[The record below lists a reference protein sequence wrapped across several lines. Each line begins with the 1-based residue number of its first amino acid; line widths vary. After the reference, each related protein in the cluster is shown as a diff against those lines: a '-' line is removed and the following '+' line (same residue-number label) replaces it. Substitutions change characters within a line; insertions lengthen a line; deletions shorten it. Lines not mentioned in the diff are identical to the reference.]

1 MSGDRNGYGG
11 QARSTGTD
19 GSTPWTVRPGAPEY
33 EPADGRDPYVPQDP
47 YGTTVSTRSARRAA
61 ARRNAGGGNGRRG
74 RPKKSF
80 RGIVIGVV
88 IALVVGGVATWLA
101 LAGGGD
107 DADSDTAAP
116 PDAGAGPEVTRP
128 TFRPAPTVPPAPGG
142 EAVLADPALDTGPF
156 TPEALF
162 PAPQITVNGRT
173 YAIVA
178 RQLDNNCADTANP
191 ALAEILRG
199 NACAQ
204 VIRITA
210 TGPDGTA
217 ATVAVG
223 SFANPDDAK
232 AAAAQGNANRDA
244 ALLGLPGGPVPVL
257 CPVPQPNTPAVIC
270 ARQTNSLG
278 RYGVF
283 LIGGYPGPEN
293 RIDPAKG
300 DPKVDQLGTDLDRAA
315 REALAAR
322 GEKRS
327 QAIYDAAK
335 AEAEKAIQGQ

>member
-11 QARSTGTD
+11 QAPSTGTD

-47 YGTTVSTRSARRAA
+47 YGTTGLTRSARRAA

-80 RGIVIGVV
+80 RGIVIAVA
-88 IALVVGGVATWLA
+88 IALVAGGVATWLA
-101 LAGGGD
+101 LSGGD
-107 DADSDTAAP
+107 DAESDTAAP
-116 PDAGAGPEVTRP
+116 PSPAESPDVARP

-142 EAVLADPALDTGPF
+142 AAVLDNPALDTGPF

-162 PAPQITVNGRT
+162 PSPQITVDGRT
-173 YAIVA
+173 YTVVA

-199 NACAQ
+199 HACVQ
-204 VIRITA
+204 VIRVTA

-223 SFANPDDAK
+223 AFTNPNDAK
-232 AAAAQGNANRDA
+232 AAASESIADGDA
-244 ALLGLPGGPVPVL
+244 ALLGLPGGPVPLL
-257 CPVPQPNTPAVIC
+257 CPVPQPGTPGVTC
-270 ARQTNSLG
+270 VRQTNSSG

-283 LIGGYPGPEN
+283 LVGGYPGPEN

-300 DPKVDQLGTDLDRAA
+300 DPKVERMGTDLDRAA
-315 REALAAR
+315 REALAVR

-335 AEAEKAIQGQ
+335 AEAEKAIQDQ